1 MLIDALHEI
10 EVESDKKFFYAS
22 EWMDTLNISL
32 DATDLGLEE
41 LLDQIFKDTKID
53 YVIFPKDIVLTYNT
67 PIIQELP
74 HDSKPDQTEELVYI
88 YTKEYVTQLDDPEI
102 RTYEI
107 GEKIQLRK
115 GGNARLAGY
124 VRDIE
129 SGGPIIGAVVYI
141 KNTNISSIAD
151 EDGFY
156 SINLPRGLNE
166 ISIQST
172 GMKQTTRNVM
182 LYSDG
187 SLSIDMIPEVIM
199 LDDVL
204 LQAERDVNINS
215 VQMGVSRFR
224 IDEMKNV
231 PKILG
236 ENDIIQ
242 VALSLPGVKSVGE
255 GAVGINVRGGKV
267 DQNLML
273 LNQSVIY
280 NPYHFFGFFSS
291 FNADVISEG
300 ELYKSSIPANLGGRL
315 SSVFDVK
322 VKHGEKQKFSAQGGI
337 SPVTTRLTVEIPLV
351 EQKTSLVVGARAT
364 YSDWVLNFVD
374 DPVIQNSDPFFIDG
388 VVGLDHQFNEKNDI
402 HITGYYS
409 YDRYKLTIDSL
420 FDYSNAAASAIWNH
434 RFNDKLNGEFSI
446 NYSSYSFGLDFDR
459 EETNAFSYGFDV
471 QEMGLKATFSYQ
483 YNNHHRF
490 VFGGESKYYQL
501 NPGFVL
507 PKTDSSQAEQQIL
520 DTEQGLESALY
531 FGDDWSVSDR
541 LTLNAG
547 LRFSIFN
554 AMGPATAK
562 YYEEGLP
569 KHPSSVVES
578 NDVANNEIYHTYSG
592 PEFRISARYALTTFS
607 ALKIS
612 LNRMRQYIQMLSNN
626 VSIAPTDTWKLS
638 DNNIKPQIS
647 DQYSIGYYQ
656 NFSGHVYE
664 ASLEGYY
671 KKFDGLLDFK
681 TGADL
686 VLNDVIEREV
696 LQGDGY
702 AYGVEFLLKKKS
714 GKLNGWI
721 GYTYSRSYQ
730 RFTSD
735 FPEETINNGDYFST
749 NYDQPHDFSVVSNY
763 RFTRRYS
770 LSLNVKY
777 TTGRP
782 ITYPSGKYF
791 LSDSEIVQYSDRN
804 RFRIPDYFRVDIG
817 LNIEGSHKLKKLAHG
832 FWTLSVYNLL
842 GRDNVYAVYF
852 VPENGEIVGKQLSI
866 FAVPIPT
873 ITYNFKF

>member
-1 MLIDALHEI
+1 M
-10 EVESDKKFFYAS
+10 
-22 EWMDTLNISL
+22 
-32 DATDLGLEE
+32 EE
-41 LLDQIFKDTKID
+41 LLIHIFKDTKID
-53 YVIFPKDIVLTYNT
+53 YVIFQKKIVLTYNT
-67 PIIQELP
+67 PIIQNLP
-74 HDSKPDQTEELVYI
+74 EISSPDLMEDLVYV
-88 YTKEYVTQLDDPEI
+88 YTKEYMSQLDDPEGK
-102 RTYEI
+102 TFEV

-115 GGNARLAGY
+115 GGNAKLAGY

-129 SGGPIIGAVVYI
+129 SSEPIIGAVVYI
-141 KNTNISSIAD
+141 KSTNISSIAD

-156 SINLPRGLNE
+156 SLILPRGLNE
-166 ISIQST
+166 LSIQSA
-172 GMKQTTRNVM
+172 GMKPTTRNVM

-204 LQAERDVNINS
+204 LQAERDVNISS
-215 VQMGVSRFR
+215 VQMGVSRFN

-236 ENDIIQ
+236 ENDIVQ
-242 VALSLPGVKSVGE
+242 VALSLPGVASAGE
-255 GAVGINVRGGKV
+255 GAAGINVRGGKV

-300 ELYKSSIPANLGGRL
+300 ELYKSSIPASLGGRL

-322 VKHGEKQKFSAQGGI
+322 VKRGNKEEFSAQGGI
-337 SPVTTRLTVEIPLV
+337 SPVTTRLAMQIPLV
-351 EQKTSLVVGARAT
+351 EHKTSLMAGIRAT

-374 DPVIQNSDPFFIDG
+374 DKVIQNSDPFFMDG
-388 VVGLDHQFNEKNDI
+388 VIGLDHQFNDNNDI

-409 YDRYKLTIDSL
+409 YDRYKLTVDSL

-434 RFNDKLNGEFSI
+434 RFNSKLTGEFSM
-446 NYSSYSFGLDFDR
+446 NYSSYSFGLNFDR
-459 EETNAFSYGFDV
+459 NTKNDFRYGFDV
-471 QEMGLKATFSYQ
+471 KEIGLKATFSYQ
-483 YNNHHRF
+483 YNNDHRF
-490 VFGGESKYYQL
+490 VFGGESKYYLL
-501 NPGFVL
+501 NPGFIE
-507 PKTDSSQAEQQIL
+507 PKTDSSKVKKKIL
-520 DTEQGLESALY
+520 DSENGLESALY
-531 FGDDWSVSDR
+531 FEDDWSVSDR
-541 LTLNAG
+541 LKVNAG
-547 LRFSIFN
+547 LRFSFFN
-554 AMGPATAK
+554 ALGPALAN
-562 YYEEGLP
+562 YYEAGLP
-569 KHPSSVVES
+569 KNPSSIIERQEIS
-578 NDVANNEIYHTYSG
+578 DNEIYQTYLG
-592 PEFRISARYALTTFS
+592 PEYRISGRYALTSLS

-612 LNRMRQYIQMLSNN
+612 LNRTRQYIHMLTNN
-626 VSIAPTDTWKLS
+626 VSVAPTNTWKLS

-647 DQYSIGYYQ
+647 DQVAIGYYR

-681 TGADL
+681 TGANL

-696 LQGDGY
+696 LQGTGY
-702 AYGVEFLLKKKS
+702 AFGIEFLLRKKS

-721 GYTYSRSYQ
+721 GYTYARSFQ
-730 RFTSD
+730 RFTSAYSA
-735 FPEETINNGDYFST
+735 ETINNGNYFPT
-749 NYDQPHDFSVVSNY
+749 NYDQPHDFSLVSNY

-770 LSLNVKY
+770 LSLNMKY

-782 ITYPSGKYF
+782 ITYPSGKYI
-791 LSDSEIVQYSDRN
+791 LSGSEIVQYSDRN
-804 RFRIPDYFRVDIG
+804 IYRIPDYFRLDIG

-832 FWTLSVYNLL
+832 FWTISVYNLL
-842 GRDNVYAVYF
+842 GRDNVYSVYF

-873 ITYNFKF
+873 ITYNFEF